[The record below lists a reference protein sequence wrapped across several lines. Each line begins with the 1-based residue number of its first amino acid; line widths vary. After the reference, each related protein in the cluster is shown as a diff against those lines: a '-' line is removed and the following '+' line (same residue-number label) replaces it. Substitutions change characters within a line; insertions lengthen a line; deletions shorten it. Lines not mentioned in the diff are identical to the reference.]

1 MQGNF
6 FVVNIKFFCSTLGIG
21 GRVWRRGSRHP
32 SAREGGKKKP
42 LKQSKEMDK
51 EDKAFKKKQKL
62 EQKKIKELKMKTSGI

>member
-1 MQGNF
+1 M
-6 FVVNIKFFCSTLGIG
+6 
-21 GRVWRRGSRHP
+21 